1 MAYVTMRTMS
11 ADPDIPSEATPAPA
25 PSADPLHTMKL
36 LRRRRWYLWSV
47 ILIYLPLMWTTLGLT
62 ANFPMRA
69 AVFGGWFLL
78 LLISALLAALAR
90 CPRCG
95 NYFHVHGMSF
105 LPLRQC
111 LHCQLHINQD
121 KSVSDEE

>member
-1 MAYVTMRTMS
+1 MRAMS
-11 ADPDIPSEATPAPA
+11 ADPDTPPETNPAPDE
-25 PSADPLHTMKL
+25 SLRLTQGRKL

-62 ANFPMRA
+62 AVFQIRA
-69 AVFGGWFLL
+69 MVFALWFVA
-78 LLISALLAALAR
+78 LLISALLVALVR

-111 LHCQLHINQD
+111 LHCQLHINQNQG
-121 KSVSDEE
+121 VRREG